1 MINFDNSATTFPK
14 PESVIRAAREAMV
27 RYGGNS
33 GRGGH
38 ELAARTSE
46 AVYSARAEAA
56 DFFGAEPENTVFT
69 LNCTH
74 ALNMAIQ
81 GVMYSGGHMIIS
93 SLEHNSSARPAAEL
107 VRQGKASLSVA
118 EVFPDDDRTVESFR
132 RLISDDTKAVICTLA
147 SNVTGQL
154 LPYRRIAELCRER
167 GICFIADGAQV
178 CGIIPV
184 SLGDGINIL
193 CTSGHKG
200 LYGLT
205 GTGLLISDGSYPIHP
220 IIQGG
225 TGSNSESLIQPD
237 LLPDSLE
244 SGTLNTT
251 GIMSVKA
258 GIGFVKR
265 TGTDHI
271 FRHETELCEQFISLI
286 SDSGDIVVYREKSA
300 SYMPIVSFN
309 IRGMPSGRTADI
321 LAKQGYCLRAG
332 LHCSALA
339 HAQLGTK
346 EGTVRFSPSVFSR
359 SEDVSRLASAIKN
372 VTNMRN
378 Y

>member
-81 GVMYSGGHMIIS
+81 GVMYGGGHMIIS

-118 EVFPDDDRTVESFR
+118 EVFPDDDRTIESFR

-225 TGSNSESLIQPD
+225 TGSSSESMIQPD

-251 GIMSVKA
+251 GIMSLKA
-258 GIGFVKR
+258 GISFVKR
-265 TGTDHI
+265 TGTDYI
-271 FRHETELCEQFISLI
+271 FRHETELCEQFISMI
-286 SDSGDIVVYREKSA
+286 SDIADIVVYRDKSA

-346 EGTVRFSPSVFSR
+346 EGTVRFSPSFFSR

>member
-81 GVMYSGGHMIIS
+81 GVMHGGGHMIIS

-205 GTGLLISDGSYPIHP
+205 GTGLLVSDGSYPIHP

-225 TGSNSESLIQPD
+225 TGSSSESMIQPD

-251 GIMSVKA
+251 GIMSLKA
-258 GIGFVKR
+258 GISFVKR

-271 FRHETELCEQFISLI
+271 FRHETELCEQFISMI
-286 SDSGDIVVYREKSA
+286 SGSDDIVVYREKSA

-346 EGTVRFSPSVFSR
+346 EGTVRFSPSFFSR

>member
-81 GVMYSGGHMIIS
+81 GVMHGGGHMIIS

-107 VRQGKASLSVA
+107 ARQGKASLSVA

-225 TGSNSESLIQPD
+225 TGSSSESMIQPD

-251 GIMSVKA
+251 GIMSLKA

-271 FRHETELCEQFISLI
+271 FRHETELCEQFIGLI
-286 SDSGDIVVYREKSA
+286 SDIDDIVVYRDKSA

-309 IRGMPSGRTADI
+309 IRCMPSGRTADI

-359 SEDVSRLASAIKN
+359 SEDVSRLASAIEN